1 MDEDDEAG
9 EYQIEKGIHPEPLI
23 HRGFKRFE
31 QVIQEIRLVPQDRPA
46 YACCACNW
54 HRTLD

>member
-1 MDEDDEAG
+1 MDGDDEVG
-9 EYQIEKGIHPEPLI
+9 EYQIEQVIHAEPLI
-23 HRGFKRFE
+23 RPGFKSFE
-31 QVIQEIRLVPQDRPA
+31 QVIQEIRLVPQDRAA